1 MSAQRALALVAVLL
15 TAGCAD
21 LDFTTAVETIPVAIA
36 DPSWRFDIAPVIGE
50 TCATSGACHGGPNPG
65 GGFSLEPSQSRANLV
80 NVASFARPP
89 LMRVLPGQP
98 DSSFFYL
105 TTSTVATERLNYYRM
120 PLTEYPLPAAVR
132 ETIRN
137 WILDGAPDN

>member
-1 MSAQRALALVAVLL
+1 VSARGALALVAALL
-15 TAGCAD
+15 AAGCAD
-21 LDFTTAVETIPVAIA
+21 LDFTTAVATIPAAIA

-50 TCATSGACHGGPNPG
+50 SCATSGACHSGPTPAGGLN
-65 GGFSLEPSQSRANLV
+65 LEPTQSRANLV

-98 DSSFFYL
+98 DASFFYL
-105 TTSTVATERLNYYRM
+105 TTSTVAAERMNYYRM
-120 PLTEYPLPAAVR
+120 PLTEYPLPAPVR